1 MADVE
6 MLAVGQLG
14 EYADAWDSL
23 VDQMDP
29 PSPSLRSW
37 WVDNAA
43 IGEPVVL
50 LVVDQG
56 RLVGGLALQRWEDHG
71 CERIE
76 MLGGGQLAPDHLD
89 IVALPDD
96 VDRVWGFVRSWLLRP
111 GQRRIDLIGLRAGSQ
126 LLGISSKGV
135 ESIDPAPYVLLPATW
150 AEYVA
155 SRAGRVRS
163 TITRTDKRLTK
174 AGVTYRVV
182 PADRVSHALE
192 VFRELHDL
200 RWSEES
206 SFIEAW
212 AAFDRAARAGAARN
226 EVVIS
231 ELVDASGR
239 VIASE
244 VDFLVGG
251 RLSFYQAGRLTEH
264 ELRGSG
270 SMLKARILAGAIA
283 AGVTEFDLLRGD
295 EPYKVEWADA
305 ERDLMRVRLAIGWRA
320 KLLLIASRT
329 WYRIALIRI
338 QRAAAKTEATGPAER
353 TRDDTA
359 QPDRVTS

>member
-1 MADVE
+1 MAAVE
-6 MLAVGQLG
+6 MVAVGQLG
-14 EYADAWDSL
+14 EHADAWDAL

-43 IGEPVVL
+43 IGEPVLL

-56 RLVGGLALQRWEDHG
+56 QLVGGLALQRWEDHG

-89 IVALPDD
+89 IVALPHD
-96 VDRVWGFVRSWLLRP
+96 VDRVWGFVRAWLLRP
-111 GQRRIDLIGLRAGSQ
+111 GQRRIDLIGLRSGSR
-126 LLGISSKGV
+126 LLGVSPGGG
-135 ESIDPAPYVLLPATW
+135 EAIDPAPYVLLPESWT
-150 AEYVA
+150 EYLD

-163 TITRTDKRLTK
+163 TITRTDKRLSK

-182 PADRVSHALE
+182 PAEEIASALE

-212 AAFDRAARAGAARN
+212 SAFDRAARAGAARD

-231 ELVDASGR
+231 ELVDSTGR

-251 RLSFYQAGRLTEH
+251 RLSFYQAGRVTEH
-264 ELRGSG
+264 DLRGSG
-270 SMLKARILAGAIA
+270 SMLKARILAAAID
-283 AGVTEFDLLRGD
+283 AGVTEFDLLRGA
-295 EPYKVEWADA
+295 EPYKVEWADS
-305 ERDLMRVRLAIGWRA
+305 ERELMRVRCAIGWRA
-320 KLLLIASRT
+320 KLLLFGSKT
-329 WYRIALIRI
+329 WYSLALIRI
-338 QRAAAKTEATGPAER
+338 QRAEARAER
-353 TRDDTA
+353 ATA
-359 QPDRVTS
+359 VDPG